1 MKLQYLDWKKFR
13 ENLGKSNEIYSNSL
27 VILIFYKIVF
37 RNKNLNVMKAIIAA
51 LNGGLIWTAGRLSE
65 IEYEIIY
72 TSLRKNVCADN
83 SD

>member
-1 MKLQYLDWKKFR
+1 
-13 ENLGKSNEIYSNSL
+13 
-27 VILIFYKIVF
+27 
-37 RNKNLNVMKAIIAA
+37 MKAIIAA